1 MNERV
6 KAILLAALRLPPEER
21 RALASA
27 LAENLDIGHEEAE
40 RLFGSAEAET
50 PEGKSP
56 LPATDTL
63 SKYLDT

>member
-21 RALASA
+21 RQLLGALSEYLDGDADEIA
-27 LAENLDIGHEEAE
+27 RLLDPDAPAEEKAG
-40 RLFGSAEAET
+40 
-50 PEGKSP
+50 

-63 SKYLDT
+63 AKYLDT